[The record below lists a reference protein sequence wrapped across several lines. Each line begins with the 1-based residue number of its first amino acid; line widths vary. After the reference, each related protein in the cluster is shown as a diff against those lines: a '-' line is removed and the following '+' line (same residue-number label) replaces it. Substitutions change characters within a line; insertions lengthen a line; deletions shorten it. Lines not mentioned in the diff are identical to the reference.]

1 MKKMNLKRLTA
12 LFSLIIIVVS
22 CSKDDSLYGP
32 KIGLKFNTV
41 TSPFVLKSTSQSKSL
56 SFASGTI
63 ILRRVEFQAQTQ
75 NDSVG
80 IDFQVEMN
88 TKIDF
93 ATGKT
98 TPDISYAEIPAG
110 TYDQVEVEIELQDN
124 GPEPAIRLNG
134 TYIDLSGT
142 SHDVLFEFNS
152 GENFEV
158 EKQGKITFS
167 TNESALAQVTID
179 PSAWFAAVTNEQL
192 SSASKVNGVIV
203 ISENYNSDIF
213 DIVSDGL
220 DLAKEV
226 EINQ

>member
-1 MKKMNLKRLTA
+1 MKKMNFKQLIALLT
-12 LFSLIIIVVS
+12 LIIIVVS
-22 CSKDDSLYGP
+22 CSKDDSLNGP
-32 KIGLKFNTV
+32 KIGLNFNTV

-56 SFASGTI
+56 SFSSGTI

-93 ATGKT
+93 ATGRT
-98 TPDISYAEIPAG
+98 TPDISYAEIPTG

-134 TYIDLSGT
+134 TYIDLNGT

-158 EKQGKITFS
+158 EKQGKVTFS
-167 TNESALAQVTID
+167 ANESALAQITID
-179 PSAWFAAVTNEQL
+179 PSSWFAAVTNEQL

-203 ISENYNSDIF
+203 IRENYNSDIF